1 MHINDVID
9 IGEAFSQ
16 LGAAMND
23 EDHCFNKIGRCYQ
36 EMCFLWE
43 KKCSSDW
50 ENVQHTMHMYKGLA
64 EGQQALLEEYE
75 NGKEDLV
82 VERNKLQIVIEAEAT
97 FFKNELSMDMS
108 NTAQVREGF

>member
-64 EGQQALLEEYE
+64 EG
-75 NGKEDLV
+75 
-82 VERNKLQIVIEAEAT
+82 
-97 FFKNELSMDMS
+97 
-108 NTAQVREGF
+108 